1 MELITKF
8 DQIRTLLQVAIF
20 ALTNLLSFKFLLKTI
35 VTAKF
40 NFFNSSEF
48 KGTLYHQLE
57 ADLDKIY
64 KTLCLILL
72 DEN

>member
-8 DQIRTLLQVAIF
+8 DQIRTVLVAIF
-20 ALTNLLSFKFLLKTI
+20 TLTNLLSIKFSLKTM

-40 NFFNSSEF
+40 NFFKSSGY
-48 KGTLYHQLE
+48 KGKRYLLLK

-64 KTLCLILL
+64 KTLCLSHRNTLR
-72 DEN
+72 